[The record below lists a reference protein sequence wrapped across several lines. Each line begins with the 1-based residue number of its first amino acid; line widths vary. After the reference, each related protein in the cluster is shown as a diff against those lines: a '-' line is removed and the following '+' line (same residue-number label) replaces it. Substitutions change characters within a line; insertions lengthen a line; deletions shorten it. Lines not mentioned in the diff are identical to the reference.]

1 MQQKRIHPSEKEK
14 LHPRS
19 KHRSRYNFQ
28 ELCTVYP
35 ALIPYVKVNDF
46 GDESV
51 DFFNPAAVKA
61 LNAALLNRFYGVKN
75 WDIPKGYLC
84 PPVPGRADY
93 IHYIADLL
101 SEGFGGEVPNGQKI
115 KGLDIGVGANCIYP
129 IIGAA
134 EYNWSFVGADIDEV
148 AIESA
153 QKTVDSNEVL
163 KGKIELRFQKDKKN
177 IFTGIIQ
184 KNEHFDFSICNP
196 PFHASA
202 AEAAAGTKRKL
213 QNLKQKKIKNPTL
226 NFSGQNTELWCDG
239 GEERFVREMVFQ
251 SQEFASSVRWFTSLV
266 SKESNLVK
274 IYRALK
280 SVDAVEVKT
289 IPMGQGNKVSRIVA
303 WTFIK

>member
-1 MQQKRIHPSEKEK
+1 MKEKRHHPKEKEK

-19 KHRSRYNFQ
+19 KHRSRYNFK
-28 ELCTVYP
+28 EFCAVNP
-35 ALIPYVKVNDF
+35 ALIPFVKVNKF

-61 LNAALLNRFYGVKN
+61 LNTALLNFHYGIKS

-101 SEGFGGEVPNGQKI
+101 AINFEEKIPKGQKI
-115 KGLDIGVGANCIYP
+115 RGLDIGVGANCIYP

-148 AIESA
+148 AIQSA

-163 KGKIELRFQKDKKN
+163 KGKIELRLQKHRKQ
-177 IFTGIIQ
+177 IFTGIIL
-184 KNEHFDFSICNP
+184 KNERFDFTICNP

-202 AEAAAGTKRKL
+202 AEAEAGTKRKL
-213 QNLKQKKIKNPTL
+213 QNLKQKKINKPTL
-226 NFSGQNTELWCDG
+226 NFSGQNNELWCDG

-251 SQEFASSVRWFTSLV
+251 SQEFASSVRWFTTLV
-266 SKESNLVK
+266 SKESNLAK
-274 IYRALK
+274 IYKALK
-280 SVDAVEVKT
+280 SIETLDVKT

-303 WTFIK
+303 WTFMK

>member
-1 MQQKRIHPSEKEK
+1 MKEKRHHPKEKEK

-19 KHRSRYNFQ
+19 KHRSRYNFK
-28 ELCTVYP
+28 EFCAVYP
-35 ALIPYVKVNDF
+35 ALIPFVKVNKF

-61 LNAALLNRFYGVKN
+61 LNTALLNFHYGIKS

-93 IHYIADLL
+93 IHNIADLL
-101 SEGFGGEVPNGQKI
+101 CEGFEEKIPKGQKI
-115 KGLDIGVGANCIYP
+115 RGLDIGVGANCIYP

-148 AIESA
+148 AIQSA

-163 KGKIELRFQKDKKN
+163 KGKIELRLQKHRKQ
-177 IFTGIIQ
+177 IFTGIIL
-184 KNEHFDFSICNP
+184 KNERFDFTICNP

-202 AEAAAGTKRKL
+202 AEAEAGTKRKL
-213 QNLKQKKIKNPTL
+213 QNLKQKKINKPTL
-226 NFSGQNTELWCDG
+226 NFSGQNNELWCDG

-251 SQEFASSVRWFTSLV
+251 SQEFASSVRWFTTLV
-266 SKESNLVK
+266 SKESNLAK
-274 IYRALK
+274 IYKALK
-280 SVDAVEVKT
+280 SIETLDVKT

-303 WTFIK
+303 WTFMK